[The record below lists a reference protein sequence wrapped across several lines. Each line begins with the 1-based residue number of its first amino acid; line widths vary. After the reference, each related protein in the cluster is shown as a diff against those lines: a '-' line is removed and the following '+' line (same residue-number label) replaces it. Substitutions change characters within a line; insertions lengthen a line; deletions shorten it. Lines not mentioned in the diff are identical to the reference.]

1 MIVNRLEQPKRHIK
15 EALTLG
21 NKTKGRKRHIIG
33 DTLGLLLTVLVHSA
47 GIQDP
52 TGARHVSSKLQMK
65 YIKLKKIWGDGRYGG
80 KLIDWA
86 KLMYDLQVEVVKRT
100 ELHKFVAL
108 PKRWV
113 VERTFSWLLRYRRL
127 VADYE
132 RLKQSAASMV
142 YIAMTRLMLRRIALD
157 LN

>member
-1 MIVNRLEQPKRHIK
+1 
-15 EALTLG
+15 
-21 NKTKGRKRHIIG
+21 
-33 DTLGLLLTVLVHSA
+33 
-47 GIQDP
+47 
-52 TGARHVSSKLQMK
+52 MK

-86 KLMYDLQVEVVKRT
+86 KLMYDLQVEVVKIT

-113 VERTFSWLLRYRRL
+113 VERTFSLLLRYRRL